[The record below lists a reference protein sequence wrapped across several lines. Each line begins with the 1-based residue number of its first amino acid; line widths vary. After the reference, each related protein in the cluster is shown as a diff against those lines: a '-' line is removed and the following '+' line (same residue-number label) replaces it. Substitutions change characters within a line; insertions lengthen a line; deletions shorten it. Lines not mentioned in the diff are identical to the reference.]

1 MEPMITVEPVSGTIG
16 AEVQGVDLSGPLD
29 DRTVAEVYEAFLAHH
44 VLFFHDQ
51 ELRPDAQLRFGR
63 CFGELD
69 THPFVDGM
77 ESHPEIIEIVTE
89 PDDRVNFGGGWH
101 SDVTFLTQPDM
112 GSILY
117 ALEVPPFGGDTLFAN
132 QHAAYEALSETMKD
146 LLDGLVAKHS
156 AGPQYAEGGYSTLS
170 KSMKTKSVDG
180 ADRIVLHPLV
190 RTHPETG
197 RKALY
202 VNPAFTVGIEG
213 MRQDESMALLRFL
226 FDHAVREPFT
236 CRFRWS
242 PGSVAMWD
250 NRSVQHYTLFDY
262 RGHRRHMRRI
272 TIKGDRPR

>member
-1 MEPMITVEPVSGTIG
+1 MIMVEPVSGTVG
-16 AEVQGVDLSGPLD
+16 AVVRGVDLAAPLD
-29 DRTVAEVYEAFLAHH
+29 PSTVAEIRKAFLEHH
-44 VLFFHDQ
+44 VLFLPDQ
-51 ELRPDAQLRFGR
+51 DLSPEAQLRVGR
-63 CFGELD
+63 YFGELD
-69 THPFVDGM
+69 THPFVEGM
-77 ESHPEIIEIVTE
+77 DSLPEVIEIITE
-89 PDDRVNFGGGWH
+89 PDDRLNFGGGWH
-101 SDVTFLTQPDM
+101 SDVTFLEEPDLA
-112 GSILY
+112 SILY
-117 ALEVPPFGGDTLFAN
+117 AIEVPPFGGDTLFAN
-132 QHAAYEALSETMKD
+132 QHAAYEALSDTMKE

-170 KSMKTKSVDG
+170 KSMRTKSVQH
-180 ADRIVLHPLV
+180 AERVVHHPLV

-213 MRQDESMALLRFL
+213 MRPDESMALLGFL

-250 NRSVQHYTLFDY
+250 NRSVQHYALFDY

-272 TIKGDRPR
+272 TVRGDRPR